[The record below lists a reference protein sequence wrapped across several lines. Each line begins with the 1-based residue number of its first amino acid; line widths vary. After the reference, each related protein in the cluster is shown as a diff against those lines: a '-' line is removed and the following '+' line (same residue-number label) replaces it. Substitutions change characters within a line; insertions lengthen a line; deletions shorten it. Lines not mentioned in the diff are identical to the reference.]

1 MSVEAFV
8 GTTPLG
14 SHIGIAV
21 AVLVVDIAAGCC
33 YRPRYKQDKE
43 ESWFEDERPACRN
56 DRAEGWSWHYCTGI
70 AAAGGR
76 AVAAAGGDAAAVVV
90 AVAVAD
96 TEEDTGRYEPED
108 SSSPQEQRFSSDGG
122 SK

>member
-1 MSVEAFV
+1 M
-8 GTTPLG
+8 
-14 SHIGIAV
+14 
-21 AVLVVDIAAGCC
+21 AVLVADIAAGCC

-43 ESWFEDERPACRN
+43 ESWFENEQRACRT
-56 DRAEGWSWHYCTGI
+56 DRAEGWSWHYCTVT

-76 AVAAAGGDAAAVVV
+76 AVAAAGEDAAAAVVV